1 MKNLKTLLALL
12 FSMSLLLVP
21 AKAQEGFSLGL
32 TFGSHSLDQDAD
44 EDVDS
49 NGSVDASHART
60 DTFVIP
66 GITAAYTKDMGGMY
80 SLTVGAE
87 YIPFKANLETAI
99 NADTDSTDKDSA
111 IDTTVKNQ
119 VSAELSNHISL
130 VIQPTAN
137 ISDNLSVFGTLGYSM
152 ADVDVQTTMQTSTS
166 TSYDLELEGF
176 RYGVGFRHFVDS
188 IFIQVEGYIAE
199 YDTISATT
207 SDSTKVSVD
216 ADDTVLAVTVGT
228 SF

>member
-1 MKNLKTLLALL
+1 
-12 FSMSLLLVP
+12 MS
-21 AKAQEGFSLGL
+21 
-32 TFGSHSLDQDAD
+32 
-44 EDVDS
+44 
-49 NGSVDASHART
+49 
-60 DTFVIP
+60 
-66 GITAAYTKDMGGMY
+66 
-80 SLTVGAE
+80 
-87 YIPFKANLETAI
+87 
-99 NADTDSTDKDSA
+99 DSTDKDSA